1 MDFRLTG
8 GLPCLYY
15 PGTPW
20 YARLTAGEG
29 AAVGSAVGGRVG
41 ELVGTGVGC
50 TKKGALGCKSIG
62 RRV

>member
-1 MDFRLTG
+1 MFIH
-8 GLPCLYY
+8 

-20 YARLTAGEG
+20 YSRLTAGVG
-29 AAVGSAVGGRVG
+29 AAVGGAVGGRVG